1 MADVSFPCLQPPS
14 FPACSPAEGMAVVP
28 CRATTL
34 AIVPIDR
41 QMIVREFAYWME
53 GHFMGRLYTLD
64 SPDRSP
70 LLAFKSE
77 TTGLRTDW
85 HGSWTCGA
93 ADTMLIH
100 FDYAGHENKARDK
113 CCQVFYRPMHF
124 DLRGADYKY
133 MRVHAELHGGDYMIR
148 LVQMKL
154 IRIWQIDRE
163 TETYVVH

>member
-1 MADVSFPCLQPPS
+1 M
-14 FPACSPAEGMAVVP
+14 
-28 CRATTL
+28 

-41 QMIVREFAYWME
+41 QMIVREFAFWMD
-53 GHFMGRLYTLD
+53 GYFTGRLYTSD
-64 SPDRSP
+64 SPDRAP
-70 LLAFKSE
+70 LVAFKSE
-77 TTGLRTDW
+77 ASGLRTDW

-93 ADTMLIH
+93 ADNMLIH